1 MTPSPVALAA
11 NLLRSMIN
19 LWAFPTWALFFC
31 GNGEDG
37 EEREAEKFPLMQLWG
52 WSILWALTFL
62 LEHIH
67 RLFGDMHTHIT
78 PSSAGIF
85 HLHPAVGETYLF
97 PLWLTFFSSVPGML
111 TGHSWTLVV
120 VPSNHTVFL
129 DRTHGPYPGP
139 VSYEAHIFWHTL
151 EIQADPTAAT
161 SHLLSHQN
169 S

>member
-52 WSILWALTFL
+52 WSILWVLTFL

-67 RLFGDMHTHIT
+67 RLFGDMYTHIT

-97 PLWLTFFSSVPGML
+97 PLWLTFFLQFLGCWQATVGPLLWSRQTTQS
-111 TGHSWTLVV
+111 SWTEPMAPTLALFHIK
-120 VPSNHTVFL
+120 P
-129 DRTHGPYPGP
+129 TH
-139 VSYEAHIFWHTL
+139 SDTL
-151 EIQADPTAAT
+151 
-161 SHLLSHQN
+161 
-169 S
+169 

>member
-67 RLFGDMHTHIT
+67 RLFGDMYTHIT

-97 PLWLTFFSSVPGML
+97 PLWLTFFLQFLGCWQATVGPLLWSRQ
-111 TGHSWTLVV
+111 TR
-120 VPSNHTVFL
+120 VFL

-139 VSYEAHIFWHTL
+139 VSYKAHTFWHAL